1 MVYLVVYLVV
11 YSLSEDK
18 TSSTHRKHKMKV
30 DGVLVIAPY
39 VCMVFNVSGQ

>member
-18 TSSTHRKHKMKV
+18 TFSTHRKHKMKV

-39 VCMVFNVSGQ
+39 VCLVFNESGQ